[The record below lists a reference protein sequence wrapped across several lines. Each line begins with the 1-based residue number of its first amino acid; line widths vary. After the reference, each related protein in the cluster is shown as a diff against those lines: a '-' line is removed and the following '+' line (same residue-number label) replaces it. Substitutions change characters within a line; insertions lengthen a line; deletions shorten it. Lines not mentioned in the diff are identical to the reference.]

1 MIQLTRLNNQPIVV
15 NSDMIKFV
23 ESAHD
28 TVLTLMNGEKIIVRE
43 HTDEII
49 ARVIEFRRAVLAG
62 MPVSNSSAPSSQSAN
77 KLRSNAASSHTE

>member
-23 ESAHD
+23 ENAHD
-28 TVLTLMNGEKIIVRE
+28 TVLTLINGEKMIVRE
-43 HTDEII
+43 TTEDVI

-62 MPVSNSSAPSSQSAN
+62 LPNPSSQPLPPSPTTTSGRAT
-77 KLRSNAASSHTE
+77 SHQTE